1 MIEILSTDLSG
12 DGIVNGIVI
21 IDNNTQDT
29 IIKSKLISI
38 LWNIIHQCSNKIFEV
53 KLNQLIIYFISIE

>member
-1 MIEILSTDLSG
+1 MIEILSTDLSE
-12 DGIVNGIVI
+12 DGIVI

-38 LWNIIHQCSNKIFEV
+38 PWNIVHQCSNKIFEV
-53 KLNQLIIYFISIE
+53 KWNQLIIYFISIV

>member
-1 MIEILSTDLSG
+1 MIEILSTDLPE
-12 DGIVNGIVI
+12 DGIVI

-29 IIKSKLISI
+29 IIESKLISI